1 MRKFTQGLYGYAFA
15 LLVCFAGVGLF
26 LLVTPQSRTE
36 HIPRIEFAYDAKVA
50 ARVAGEAGFSVEV
63 PEPVQ
68 PNWIPTSSNLT
79 NTKGVVTWR
88 LGFATGK
95 RMHAMLAQSNEQP
108 LAGFANRMANTETSA
123 GTEVINGTTWEK
135 RFREDKNQR
144 SLVRVLDGHTVIV
157 TGSADWPELSALA
170 ASLVERKV

>member
-1 MRKFTQGLYGYAFA
+1 MRKFTQGLYGYVFA

-26 LLVTPQSRTE
+26 LLITPQSRTE
-36 HIPRIEFAYDAKVA
+36 HIPRVEFSYDANNA
-50 ARVAGEAGFSVEV
+50 ARAAEFPIEV

-68 PNWIPTSSNLT
+68 PNWVPTSSNLT
-79 NTKGVVTWR
+79 TTKGVVTWR
-88 LGFATGK
+88 LGFATGE

-108 LAGFANRMANTETSA
+108 LAGFANRMTNTETA
-123 GTEVINGTTWEK
+123 LGTEVINGTTWEK

-144 SLVRVLDGHTVIV
+144 SLVRVLDGHTVVV

-170 ASLVERKV
+170 ASLVERNV